1 MSWTAPRTWTAGEIV
16 TASIM
21 NSAVR
26 DNLRYIKGLDGVP
39 TIESGLTID
48 NTGGDE
54 RLLLPLLSTAECTTV
69 LNAEGEMAFDEQTH
83 RVKIYDN
90 DGVESLVSTADVD
103 DTPVDAAATDP
114 ISSNWAYDHV
124 AAADPHTGYVLESL
138 ADAAGDIFY
147 ASADNTWAKLA
158 KGTEGQIL
166 RIGAAIPAWAS
177 ATATQ
182 EIFVPFL
189 FGTGATEG
197 AALGYYG
204 WKMDAAGEVVI
215 TSFKVPHDF
224 SSITNSEII
233 FIGVDLD
240 DETFDW
246 TATTYFAAVGES
258 YDTHSDSTTADGAAL
273 SNGQHQSLDISAA
286 FTGLAADDY
295 AGLTFTVDA
304 VSDGA
309 NGYIYALGL
318 RLRYS

>member
-1 MSWTAPRTWTAGEIV
+1 MSWTAPRTYTAGEII
-16 TASIM
+16 TASIL

-189 FGTGATEG
+189 SGLGATEG
-197 AALGYYG
+197 APLGYHG
-204 WKMDAAGEVVI
+204 WKMDAAGEIVY